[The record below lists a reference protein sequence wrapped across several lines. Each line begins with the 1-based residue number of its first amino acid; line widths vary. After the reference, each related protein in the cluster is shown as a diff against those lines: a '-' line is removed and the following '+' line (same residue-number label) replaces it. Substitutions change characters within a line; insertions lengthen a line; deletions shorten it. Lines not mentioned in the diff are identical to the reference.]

1 MIIRIDIGIVW
12 IECSYNFLYIKIWY
26 IGVVVI
32 SVCCQQT
39 EHRFESDIYRIK
51 YGELDIIGIEAV
63 LKTVAGKTVVG
74 SSPMISL
81 KIK

>member
-1 MIIRIDIGIVW
+1 M
-12 IECSYNFLYIKIWY
+12 
-26 IGVVVI
+26 VI

-74 SSPMISL
+74 SSPMLSL
-81 KIK
+81 K